1 MKRIIIFA
9 ALMLAFTHLANAQ
22 SEIPAGYE
30 LVDSVIYRPAASV
43 DSTLVGR
50 NIFSIMP
57 SAAKGDD
64 TQVNV
69 FQRQEILNS
78 MDSHLTYNEKKTM
91 TGYRIRI
98 FFDNKQTARNES
110 EATMARFLKTYH
122 GIPAYRTYA
131 NPYFKVSVGDFR
143 TKSEAMEFL
152 EEIKHNFPGAFV
164 TKETISYPVIDR
176 QNSFVTDTI
185 KVLRKTMVQ

>member
-1 MKRIIIFA
+1 
-9 ALMLAFTHLANAQ
+9 
-22 SEIPAGYE
+22 
-30 LVDSVIYRPAASV
+30 
-43 DSTLVGR
+43 
-50 NIFSIMP
+50 
-57 SAAKGDD
+57 
-64 TQVNV
+64 
-69 FQRQEILNS
+69 
-78 MDSHLTYNEKKTM
+78 
-91 TGYRIRI
+91 
-98 FFDNKQTARNES
+98 
-110 EATMARFLKTYH
+110 MARFLKTYH

>member
-57 SAAKGDD
+57 STAKGDD

-69 FQRQEILNS
+69 FQSQEILNS

>member
-1 MKRIIIFA
+1 MKRIIIFT

-69 FQRQEILNS
+69 FQSQEILNS

>member
-1 MKRIIIFA
+1 
-9 ALMLAFTHLANAQ
+9 MLAFTHLANAQ

-69 FQRQEILNS
+69 FQSQEILNS

-164 TKETISYPVIDR
+164 TKETIFYPVIDR

>member
-57 SAAKGDD
+57 STAKGDD
-64 TQVNV
+64 TQVNI
-69 FQRQEILNS
+69 FQSQEILNS

>member
-1 MKRIIIFA
+1 MK
-9 ALMLAFTHLANAQ
+9 M
-22 SEIPAGYE
+22 SELDE
-30 LVDSVIYRPAASV
+30 
-43 DSTLVGR
+43 
-50 NIFSIMP
+50 
-57 SAAKGDD
+57 K
-64 TQVNV
+64 
-69 FQRQEILNS
+69 LNS
-78 MDSHLTYNEKKTM
+78 ILSNPNNL
-91 TGYRIRI
+91 YRIRI

>member
-1 MKRIIIFA
+1 
-9 ALMLAFTHLANAQ
+9 MLAFTHLANAQ

-43 DSTLVGR
+43 DSTLVGH

-69 FQRQEILNS
+69 FQSQEILNS

-152 EEIKHNFPGAFV
+152 DEIKHNFPGAFV